1 MHPRFENAFQQ
12 LPASLQA
19 AIGPLID
26 KPDFAAMLTADD
38 VNAVCEASQLD
49 ADALAFAL
57 LPLAAACAQ
66 APISNFQV
74 GAIAQ
79 GLSGNFYF
87 GANMEFSAVQLQ
99 QTVHAEQSAV
109 SHAWMRNER
118 GLRAVTV
125 NYTPCGHCRQ
135 FMNELRNAASLRIQL
150 PGRQPAVLSH
160 YLPDSF
166 GPVDLH
172 IDTLL
177 MDDVNHGATLQN
189 VNALARR
196 ALDAA
201 NHGATLQ
208 NVNALARRALDAAN
222 RSHAPYSKAISGI
235 ALETSSGNIY
245 TGRYAENAA
254 FNPSLPPLQV
264 ALNLMNLAGDAP
276 CTIQHAAVVERR
288 HAVVS
293 HWAISQI
300 MLAELGCTDI
310 EHHFIEE

>member
-12 LPASLQA
+12 LSTGLQDA
-19 AIGPLID
+19 LGPLID
-26 KPDFAAMLTADD
+26 KPDFAAMLTAEE
-38 VNAVCEASQLD
+38 VKAVSEASQLD
-49 ADALAFAL
+49 TDALAFAL

-66 APISNFQV
+66 ASISNFQV

-87 GANMEFSAVQLQ
+87 GANMEFTAVQLQ

-109 SHAWMRNER
+109 SHAWLRNER

-160 YLPDSF
+160 YLPDAF

-177 MDDVNHGATLQN
+177 MDDINHGATLQN
-189 VNALARR
+189 VNALTR
-196 ALDAA
+196 
-201 NHGATLQ
+201 Q
-208 NVNALARRALDAAN
+208 ALDAAN

-235 ALETSSGNIY
+235 ALETASGNIY

-254 FNPSLPPLQV
+254 FNPSLPPLQA
-264 ALNLMNLAGDAP
+264 ALNLMNLAGEDP
-276 CTIQHAAVVERR
+276 STIKYAAVVERR
-288 HAVVS
+288 NAAVS

-300 MLAELGCTDI
+300 MLAELGCTDV

>member
-79 GLSGNFYF
+79 GFSGNFYF

-109 SHAWMRNER
+109 SHAWIRNER

-177 MDDVNHGATLQN
+177 MDDINHGATLQN
-189 VNALARR
+189 VGALAR
-196 ALDAA
+196 
-201 NHGATLQ
+201 Q
-208 NVNALARRALDAAN
+208 ALDAAN

-235 ALETSSGNIY
+235 ALETLSGNIY

-264 ALNLMNLAGDAP
+264 ALNLMNLAGDDP
-276 CTIQHAAVVERR
+276 CTIKHAAVVERR
-288 HAVVS
+288 NAVVS

>member
-26 KPDFAAMLTADD
+26 KPDFTAMLTADD

-109 SHAWMRNER
+109 SHAWIRNER

-177 MDDVNHGATLQN
+177 MDDINHGATLQN
-189 VNALARR
+189 VGALAR
-196 ALDAA
+196 
-201 NHGATLQ
+201 Q
-208 NVNALARRALDAAN
+208 ALDAAN

-235 ALETSSGNIY
+235 ALETLSGNIY

-264 ALNLMNLAGDAP
+264 ALNLMNLAGDDP
-276 CTIQHAAVVERR
+276 CTIKHAAVVERR
-288 HAVVS
+288 NAVVS

>member
-109 SHAWMRNER
+109 SHAWIRNER

-177 MDDVNHGATLQN
+177 MDDINHGAILQN
-189 VNALARR
+189 VGALAR
-196 ALDAA
+196 
-201 NHGATLQ
+201 Q
-208 NVNALARRALDAAN
+208 ALDAAN

-235 ALETSSGNIY
+235 ALETLSGNIY

-264 ALNLMNLAGDAP
+264 ALNLMNLAGDDP
-276 CTIQHAAVVERR
+276 CTIKHAAVVERR
-288 HAVVS
+288 NAVVS

>member
-12 LPASLQA
+12 LSASLQNA
-19 AIGPLID
+19 LGPLID
-26 KPDFAAMLTADD
+26 KPDFSAMLTADE
-38 VNAVCEASQLD
+38 VSAVCEASQLD

-66 APISNFQV
+66 ASISNFQV

-87 GANMEFSAVQLQ
+87 GANMEFTAVQLQ

-109 SHAWMRNER
+109 SHAWLRNER

-160 YLPDSF
+160 YLPDAF
-166 GPVDLH
+166 GPVDLQ

-189 VNALARR
+189 VNALTR
-196 ALDAA
+196 
-201 NHGATLQ
+201 Q
-208 NVNALARRALDAAN
+208 ALDAAN
-222 RSHAPYSKAISGI
+222 RSHAPYSNAISGI
-235 ALETSSGNIY
+235 ALETTSGNIY

-254 FNPSLPPLQV
+254 FNPSLPPLQS
-264 ALNLMNLAGDAP
+264 ALNLMNLAGEDSI
-276 CTIQHAAVVERR
+276 TIKHAAVVERR
-288 HAVVS
+288 NAVVS

-300 MLAELGCTDI
+300 MLAELGCTDV

>member
-19 AIGPLID
+19 AIGPLLD

-109 SHAWMRNER
+109 SHAWIRNER

-201 NHGATLQ
+201 N
-208 NVNALARRALDAAN
+208 

-235 ALETSSGNIY
+235 ALETLSGNIY

-264 ALNLMNLAGDAP
+264 ALNLMNLAGDDP
-276 CTIQHAAVVERR
+276 CTIKHAAVVERR
-288 HAVVS
+288 NAVVS

>member
-109 SHAWMRNER
+109 SHAWIRNER

-177 MDDVNHGATLQN
+177 MDDVNHGTTLQN
-189 VNALARR
+189 VNALAR
-196 ALDAA
+196 
-201 NHGATLQ
+201 Q
-208 NVNALARRALDAAN
+208 ALDAAN

-264 ALNLMNLAGDAP
+264 ALNLMNLAGEDA
-276 CTIQHAAVVERR
+276 CTIKHAAVVERR
-288 HAVVS
+288 SAVVS

>member
-19 AIGPLID
+19 AIGPLLD

-87 GANMEFSAVQLQ
+87 GANMEFNAVQLQ

-109 SHAWMRNER
+109 SHAWIRNER

-201 NHGATLQ
+201 N
-208 NVNALARRALDAAN
+208 

-235 ALETSSGNIY
+235 ALETLSGNIY

-264 ALNLMNLAGDAP
+264 ALNLMNLAGDDP
-276 CTIQHAAVVERR
+276 CTIKHAAVVERR
-288 HAVVS
+288 NAVVS

>member
-26 KPDFAAMLTADD
+26 KPDFAAMLTVDD
-38 VNAVCEASQLD
+38 VNAICEASQLD

-109 SHAWMRNER
+109 SHAWIRNER

-189 VNALARR
+189 VNALAR
-196 ALDAA
+196 
-201 NHGATLQ
+201 Q
-208 NVNALARRALDAAN
+208 ALDAAN

-264 ALNLMNLAGDAP
+264 ALNLMNLAGEDA
-276 CTIQHAAVVERR
+276 CTIKHAAVVERR
-288 HAVVS
+288 NAVVS

>member
-66 APISNFQV
+66 TPISNFQV

-196 ALDAA
+196 ALD
-201 NHGATLQ
+201 
-208 NVNALARRALDAAN
+208 VAN

-264 ALNLMNLAGDAP
+264 ALNLMNLAGDEP
-276 CTIQHAAVVERR
+276 CTIKHAAVVERR

>member
-12 LPASLQA
+12 LPDSLQA

-57 LPLAAACAQ
+57 LPLAATYAK

-99 QTVHAEQSAV
+99 QTVHAEQSAI
-109 SHAWMRNER
+109 SHAWLRNEH
-118 GLRAVTV
+118 GLRTVTV

-150 PGRQPAVLSH
+150 PGRQPALLSH
-160 YLPDSF
+160 YLPDAF
-166 GPVDLH
+166 GPVDLQ

-177 MDDVNHGATLQN
+177 MDAVNHGATLHN
-189 VNALARR
+189 VGVLAR
-196 ALDAA
+196 L
-201 NHGATLQ
+201 G
-208 NVNALARRALDAAN
+208 LDAAN

-235 ALETSSGNIY
+235 ALETVSGNIY

-254 FNPSLPPLQV
+254 FNPSLPPLQI
-264 ALNLMNLAGDAP
+264 ALNLMNLAGDDP
-276 CTIQHAAVVERR
+276 CTIKHAAVVERR
-288 HAVVS
+288 NAVVS

-310 EHHFIEE
+310 EHHFIGE

>member
-201 NHGATLQ
+201 N
-208 NVNALARRALDAAN
+208 

-264 ALNLMNLAGDAP
+264 ALNLMNLAGDEP
-276 CTIQHAAVVERR
+276 CTIKHAAVVERR

>member
-79 GLSGNFYF
+79 GLSGNFYL

-201 NHGATLQ
+201 N
-208 NVNALARRALDAAN
+208 

-235 ALETSSGNIY
+235 ALETLSGNVY

-264 ALNLMNLAGDAP
+264 ALNLMNLAGEAP
-276 CTIQHAAVVERR
+276 CTIKHAAVVERR

>member
-12 LPASLQA
+12 LPATLQA

-109 SHAWMRNER
+109 SHAWIRNER

-201 NHGATLQ
+201 N
-208 NVNALARRALDAAN
+208 

-264 ALNLMNLAGDAP
+264 ALNLMNLAGEDA
-276 CTIQHAAVVERR
+276 CTIKHAAVVERR
-288 HAVVS
+288 NAVVS

>member
-12 LPASLQA
+12 LPANLQA
-19 AIGPLID
+19 AIHPVID
-26 KPDFAAMLTADD
+26 KSDFFAMLTVDE
-38 VNAVCEASQLD
+38 VNTVCEASQLD

-87 GANMEFSAVQLQ
+87 GANMEFSAIQLQ

-109 SHAWMRNER
+109 SHAWLRNEC

-135 FMNELRNAASLRIQL
+135 FMNELRNAASLRIHL
-150 PGRQPAVLSH
+150 PGRQPAALSH

-166 GPVDLH
+166 GPIDLQ

-177 MDDVNHGATLQN
+177 MDDVNHGATLHN
-189 VNALARR
+189 VGVLARL
-196 ALDAA
+196 ALD
-201 NHGATLQ
+201 T
-208 NVNALARRALDAAN
+208 AN
-222 RSHAPYSKAISGI
+222 RSHAPYSRAISGI

-254 FNPSLPPLQV
+254 FNPSLPPLQS
-264 ALNLMNLAGDAP
+264 ALNMMNLAGEEL
-276 CTIQHAAVVERR
+276 CTIKHAAVVERR
-288 HAVVS
+288 NAVVS

-300 MLAELGCTDI
+300 MLAELGCTDV

>member
-177 MDDVNHGATLQN
+177 MDDVNHGAI
-189 VNALARR
+189 
-196 ALDAA
+196 
-201 NHGATLQ
+201 LQ

-276 CTIQHAAVVERR
+276 CTIKHAAVVERR

>member
-19 AIGPLID
+19 AIGPLLD
-26 KPDFAAMLTADD
+26 KPDFSAMLTADD

-109 SHAWMRNER
+109 SHAWIRNER

-177 MDDVNHGATLQN
+177 MDDINHGATLQN
-189 VNALARR
+189 VN
-196 ALDAA
+196 
-201 NHGATLQ
+201 T
-208 NVNALARRALDAAN
+208 LARRALDAAN

-264 ALNLMNLAGDAP
+264 ALNLMNLAGEDP
-276 CTIQHAAVVERR
+276 CTIKHAAVVERR
-288 HAVVS
+288 NAVVS

>member
-12 LPASLQA
+12 LPASLQT

-38 VNAVCEASQLD
+38 VNTACEANQLD

-66 APISNFQV
+66 APISNFKV

-99 QTVHAEQSAV
+99 QTVHAEQSAI
-109 SHAWMRNER
+109 SHAWLRNEH

-177 MDDVNHGATLQN
+177 MDDINHGATLQN
-189 VNALARR
+189 VGALAR
-196 ALDAA
+196 
-201 NHGATLQ
+201 Q
-208 NVNALARRALDAAN
+208 ALDAAN

-235 ALETSSGNIY
+235 ALETLSGNIY

-264 ALNLMNLAGDAP
+264 ALNLMNLAGDDP
-276 CTIQHAAVVERR
+276 CTIKYAAVVERR
-288 HAVVS
+288 NAVVS
-293 HWAISQI
+293 QWAISQI

>member
-19 AIGPLID
+19 AIGPLLD

-109 SHAWMRNER
+109 SHAWIRNER

-177 MDDVNHGATLQN
+177 MDDINHGAILQN
-189 VNALARR
+189 VGALAR
-196 ALDAA
+196 
-201 NHGATLQ
+201 Q
-208 NVNALARRALDAAN
+208 ALDAAN

-235 ALETSSGNIY
+235 ALETLSGNIY

-264 ALNLMNLAGDAP
+264 ALNLMNLAGDDP
-276 CTIQHAAVVERR
+276 CTIKHAAVVERR
-288 HAVVS
+288 NAVVS

>member
-19 AIGPLID
+19 AIGPLLD

-109 SHAWMRNER
+109 SHAWIRNER

-201 NHGATLQ
+201 N
-208 NVNALARRALDAAN
+208 

-264 ALNLMNLAGDAP
+264 ALNLMNLAGDDP
-276 CTIQHAAVVERR
+276 CTIKHAAVVERR

>member
-12 LPASLQA
+12 LSASLQNA
-19 AIGPLID
+19 LGPLID
-26 KPDFAAMLTADD
+26 KPDFAAMLTADE
-38 VNAVCEASQLD
+38 VSAVCEATQLD

-66 APISNFQV
+66 ASISNFQV

-87 GANMEFSAVQLQ
+87 GANMEFTAVQLQ

-109 SHAWMRNER
+109 SHAWLRNER

-160 YLPDSF
+160 YLPDAF
-166 GPVDLH
+166 GPVDLQ

-189 VNALARR
+189 VNALTR
-196 ALDAA
+196 
-201 NHGATLQ
+201 Q
-208 NVNALARRALDAAN
+208 ALDAAN
-222 RSHAPYSKAISGI
+222 RSHAPYSNAISGI
-235 ALETSSGNIY
+235 ALETTSGNIY

-254 FNPSLPPLQV
+254 FNPSLPPLQS
-264 ALNLMNLAGDAP
+264 ALNLMNLAGEDSS
-276 CTIQHAAVVERR
+276 TIKHAAVVERR
-288 HAVVS
+288 NAVVS

-300 MLAELGCTDI
+300 MLAELGCTDV

>member
-109 SHAWMRNER
+109 SHAWIRDER

-201 NHGATLQ
+201 N
-208 NVNALARRALDAAN
+208 

-264 ALNLMNLAGDAP
+264 ALNLINLAGEDA
-276 CTIQHAAVVERR
+276 CTIKHAAVVERR
-288 HAVVS
+288 NAVVS

>member
-26 KPDFAAMLTADD
+26 KPDFAAILTADD

-177 MDDVNHGATLQN
+177 MDDI
-189 VNALARR
+189 
-196 ALDAA
+196 

-264 ALNLMNLAGDAP
+264 ALNLMNLAGEAP
-276 CTIQHAAVVERR
+276 CTIKHAAVVERR

>member
-109 SHAWMRNER
+109 SHAWIRNER

-177 MDDVNHGATLQN
+177 MDDVNHGA
-189 VNALARR
+189 A
-196 ALDAA
+196 
-201 NHGATLQ
+201 LQ

-264 ALNLMNLAGDAP
+264 ALNLMNLAGEDA
-276 CTIQHAAVVERR
+276 CTIKHAAVVERR
-288 HAVVS
+288 NAVVS

>member
-201 NHGATLQ
+201 N
-208 NVNALARRALDAAN
+208 

-276 CTIQHAAVVERR
+276 CTIKHAAVVERR

>member
-177 MDDVNHGATLQN
+177 MDDI
-189 VNALARR
+189 
-196 ALDAA
+196 

-264 ALNLMNLAGDAP
+264 ALNLMNLAGDEP
-276 CTIQHAAVVERR
+276 CTIKHAAVVEHR

>member
-19 AIGPLID
+19 AIGSLID

-201 NHGATLQ
+201 N
-208 NVNALARRALDAAN
+208 

-276 CTIQHAAVVERR
+276 CTIKHAAVVERR

>member
-12 LPASLQA
+12 LPASLQG

-196 ALDAA
+196 AL
-201 NHGATLQ
+201 N
-208 NVNALARRALDAAN
+208 AAN

-264 ALNLMNLAGDAP
+264 ALNLMNLAGDEP
-276 CTIQHAAVVERR
+276 CTIKHAAVVERR

>member
-19 AIGPLID
+19 ALGPLID

-201 NHGATLQ
+201 N
-208 NVNALARRALDAAN
+208 

-264 ALNLMNLAGDAP
+264 ALNLMNLAGDEP
-276 CTIQHAAVVERR
+276 CTIKHAAVVERR